1 MRRTRARAIKDE
13 LSEAD
18 FGDKRISARLGAM
31 AEALATSPDASLP
44 EAMGDEAAL
53 EGAYRFLNNAK
64 VRPEKILAPHIEA
77 TAGRVREAGLAY
89 CVSDTTELRFGG
101 DERRGLGPL
110 QGEGRGF
117 LEHLAIAVAADGSRH
132 PLGILSHKT
141 IVRPEQQKK
150 RRGTTASRRAPDC
163 ESRKWFEVADAAET
177 AVGRKGC
184 LIHLMDRE
192 ADIYAL
198 LAMLR
203 AADRRFVVRL
213 GQNRSVIEDEEVMRL
228 FDALETA
235 ETLIRRDVSIC
246 ARPRQRKHS
255 KRERRVATL
264 SLCAR
269 PVVICRAKAAD
280 TSLPRTLEI
289 NVVHVR
295 EATPPQGEEP
305 IDWKLVTSEPIDSA
319 ADLERVVD
327 AYRTR
332 WVIEEYFKALKTGC
346 AIESRQLE
354 SLDSIRNLL
363 AIMMPIAI
371 QLLALRSL
379 ADVSPDASA
388 SKVLGP
394 NELRAL
400 NLMSRAKLSSRTTA
414 KEALYAIAALGGH
427 IKNNGPPGWLILSR
441 GYLQLLRYAEVLD
454 ALDGSKKRDQS

>member
-1 MRRTRARAIKDE
+1 MRRTRAMAVKNE
-13 LSEAD
+13 LSQAE

-31 AEALATSPDASLP
+31 AEALSASPDASLP
-44 EAMGDEAAL
+44 DAMGDEAAL
-53 EGAYRFLNNAK
+53 EGAYRFLGNTK
-64 VRPEKILAPHIEA
+64 VSAEKILAPHIEA

-141 IVRPEQQKK
+141 IVRPEQKK
-150 RRGTTASRRAPDC
+150 GRRGTKASRCAPDS
-163 ESRKWFEVADAAET
+163 ESRKWFEVADAAER
-177 AVGRKGC
+177 AVGRARC

-198 LAMLR
+198 LAGLR
-203 AADRRFVVRL
+203 ADDRRFVVRL
-213 GQNRSVIEDEEVMRL
+213 GQNRNVIEDEEMMRL
-228 FDALETA
+228 FDALDSA
-235 ETLIRRDVSIC
+235 ATLVHRDVAIC
-246 ARPRQRKHS
+246 ARPGQKSHS
-255 KRERRVATL
+255 ARERRVATL
-264 SLCAR
+264 ALSAR
-269 PVVICRAKAAD
+269 SVVVRRAYAAD
-280 TSLPRTLEI
+280 TALPLSIEI

-295 EATPPQGEEP
+295 EEAPPPGEEP
-305 IDWKLVTSEPIDSA
+305 IDWKLATSEPIDSA
-319 ADLERVVD
+319 ADIERVVD

-354 SLDSIRNLL
+354 SLASIRNLL

-379 ADVSPDASA
+379 ADVSPDAAA
-388 SKVLGP
+388 SKVLSP

-400 NLMSRAKLSSRTTA
+400 TLMSRAKLSPRPTA
-414 KEALYAIAALGGH
+414 TEALRAIAALGGH

-441 GYLQLLRYAEVLD
+441 GYLKLLRYAEVLD
-454 ALDGSKKRDQS
+454 ALDGPEKA